1 MSISNKFKTH
11 IKICTQNQ
19 LCPSKKEAKM
29 WSSKKVFAIIKNC
42 LTTSRGGYTKE
53 KSEKVKVKSG
63 KLMTN

>member
-42 LTTSRGGYTKE
+42 LTTSRGGVHFK
-53 KSEKVKVKSG
+53 
-63 KLMTN
+63 